1 MQRKSY
7 SLEIKG
13 IFIQHKA
20 EGKTLKWISEAIKV
34 PFDTI
39 KLWSSK
45 IKQWES
51 LIDKRSLNGR
61 QKLFSDETLIEYI
74 GTNKNATLKETGK
87 YFKVSDV
94 AILKRLKKLWY
105 SFKKKSC
112 AIKRE
117 MKT

>member
-7 SLEIKG
+7 SLEIKE

-45 IKQWES
+45 LKQ
-51 LIDKRSLNGR
+51 
-61 QKLFSDETLIEYI
+61 
-74 GTNKNATLKETGK
+74 
-87 YFKVSDV
+87 
-94 AILKRLKKLWY
+94 
-105 SFKKKSC
+105 
-112 AIKRE
+112 
-117 MKT
+117 